1 MIRPTVILGKK
12 RLVIKMGLINKRHS
26 SICLSYNSYGLPQMF
41 AVRTPM
47 YSQLPVHV
55 LILTPTGD
63 LPAPGEL
70 WGGGAT
76 VHFRCCVKLNEEKE
90 SKKQQHRRKRGPLPP
105 TSWAS
110 LKTLLIELQGGAT
123 SAKQERLA
131 HKESKRRAIQRI
143 KASAG
148 LLQNHF

>member
-1 MIRPTVILGKK
+1 
-12 RLVIKMGLINKRHS
+12 
-26 SICLSYNSYGLPQMF
+26 MF
-41 AVRTPM
+41 ACARRTPI

-55 LILTPTGD
+55 LILTPTGYMHVT
-63 LPAPGEL
+63 GET

-123 SAKQERLA
+123 SAEQERLA
-131 HKESKRRAIQRI
+131 HKENKRRVI
-143 KASAG
+143 
-148 LLQNHF
+148 